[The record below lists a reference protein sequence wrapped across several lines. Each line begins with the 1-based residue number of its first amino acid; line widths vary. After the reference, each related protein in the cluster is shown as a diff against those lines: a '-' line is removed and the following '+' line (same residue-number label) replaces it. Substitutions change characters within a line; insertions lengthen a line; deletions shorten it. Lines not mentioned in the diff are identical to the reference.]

1 MKITKNRLRKIIK
14 EELEGTSYTKIG
26 KREITAEAKRKI
38 GEEGSISVSD
48 LSYYLYQHFTQFLDD
63 EYFDWLADTVEDV
76 LESKSLDRY
85 FDFDTDTF
93 TI

>member
-38 GEEGSISVSD
+38 REEGSISVSD
-48 LSYYLYQHFTQFLDD
+48 LSYYLYQYFTQFLDD

>member
-48 LSYYLYQHFTQFLDD
+48 LSYYLYQYFTQFLDD